1 MDKDNMKRLKQ
12 LVDVTID
19 FLKLVSRCL
28 GEAVA
33 AIIAKLPSNGRNGNG
48 KYW

>member
-1 MDKDNMKRLKQ
+1 MNKDGIKRLKQ

-19 FLKLVSRCL
+19 FLKLVSKYL

-33 AIIAKLPSNGRNGNG
+33 AILPWR
-48 KYW
+48 KKKR

>member
-12 LVDVTID
+12 LVDITID
-19 FLKLVSRCL
+19 FLKLVSRYL

-33 AIIAKLPSNGRNGNG
+33 AILPW
-48 KYW
+48 KKPKK

>member
-1 MDKDNMKRLKQ
+1 MDKDSIKRLKQ

-19 FLKLVSRCL
+19 FLKLVSKYL

-33 AIIAKLPSNGRNGNG
+33 AIILPWRNRH
-48 KYW
+48 KK